1 MAARDRYSKP
11 GSRRSNYSA
20 LDWLTLRNSAAR
32 RSIGNSFPCSD
43 RAENRNYWI
52 IHMRGFIFLLI
63 FISCLPL
70 IFVSPFYGV
79 LIWYVFSLGDFHTI
93 TWGILENLHYAYI
106 IAILTCISWAI
117 SRREPK
123 KLPLTPLSTLTLLF
137 SVWITITSFFALG
150 PSEDVW
156 RQWELVQKILLMCLV
171 GYALTTTRERV
182 DQLVWVVVFAIGIWG
197 VKGTISVA
205 LHGGVGYP
213 GIHGPD
219 EGVMADNNEF
229 GIALI
234 MILPLLFYQWHIA
247 ANRHVR
253 RGLLVMGFLISLAVI
268 FTYSRGA
275 FLGLSAM
282 GAVFWL
288 RSRAKLAT
296 ALLVLAVALAVY
308 GFVPQTWF
316 DRMAEIND
324 PENPRIWI
332 WQVCLRIAEL
342 HPTLGGGFRVT
353 FWPAI
358 TNAMLVG
365 TNLQLLVIPRAAHSI
380 WLDALSEHGWP
391 GLALFVAIA
400 GYSLLS
406 CSWLIRH
413 TRGRTD
419 LAWANLLGRMGQASL
434 VGFWVSGTF
443 ASLAYFDEYWCIIFI
458 FDAAR
463 RIVARQIATSV
474 SALRV
479 APAVAPVPA
488 GALARSDQQAGYAR
502 VNRES

>member
-1 MAARDRYSKP
+1 
-11 GSRRSNYSA
+11 
-20 LDWLTLRNSAAR
+20 
-32 RSIGNSFPCSD
+32 
-43 RAENRNYWI
+43 
-52 IHMRGFIFLLI
+52 MRGLLFLLI
-63 FISCLPL
+63 FMASLPL

-93 TWGILENLHYAYI
+93 TWGILADLHYAYI

-117 SRREPK
+117 SRTEPK
-123 KLPLTPLSTLTLLF
+123 KLPLTPLSTLTVLF
-137 SVWITITSFFALG
+137 SVWITITSFLALG

-156 RQWELVQKILLMCLV
+156 TQWEFVQKVLLMCLV

-182 DQLVWVVVFAIGIWG
+182 DQLVWTVVFAIGIWG

-213 GIHGPD
+213 GLHGPD
-219 EGVMADNNEF
+219 QGIMADNDTF

-234 MILPLLFYQWHIA
+234 MILPLLFYQWHVA
-247 ANRHVR
+247 VNRHVR

-275 FLGLSAM
+275 LLGLSAM

-296 ALLVLAVALAVY
+296 ALLVLAVVLAVY
-308 GFVPQTWF
+308 CFAPQAWF
-316 DRMAEIND
+316 DRMATIND
-324 PENPRIWI
+324 PDNPRIWI
-332 WQVCLRIAEL
+332 WQVCQRIAEL
-342 HPTLGGGFRVT
+342 HPIVGGGFRVT
-353 FWPAI
+353 FWPEI
-358 TNAMLVG
+358 TNAMLNG
-365 TNLQLLVIPRAAHSI
+365 TDLARLVIPRAAHSI
-380 WLDALSEHGWP
+380 WFDALSEHGWL

-400 GYSLLS
+400 GYSFLS

-413 TRGRTD
+413 SRGRTD

-443 ASLAYFDEYWCIIFI
+443 ASLAYSDEYWGIIFI

-463 RIVARQIATSV
+463 RIAAKQISTPV
-474 SALRV
+474 SAPRLTPTV
-479 APAVAPVPA
+479 TPIPTGV
-488 GALARSDQQAGYAR
+488 LARSDQRASYAHA
-502 VNRES
+502 NRGLNTG

>member
-1 MAARDRYSKP
+1 
-11 GSRRSNYSA
+11 
-20 LDWLTLRNSAAR
+20 
-32 RSIGNSFPCSD
+32 
-43 RAENRNYWI
+43 
-52 IHMRGFIFLLI
+52 MRGLIFLLI
-63 FISCLPL
+63 FLASLPL

-79 LIWYVFSLGDFHTI
+79 LIWYIFSLGDFHTI
-93 TWGILENLHYAYI
+93 TWGMFEDLHYAYI

-117 SRREPK
+117 SRSEPK

-182 DQLVWVVVFAIGIWG
+182 DQLVWVVVLAIGIWG

-219 EGVMADNNEF
+219 NGVMADNNEF

-247 ANRHVR
+247 INPNIR
-253 RGLLVMGFLISLAVI
+253 RGLMVMGFLISMAII

-296 ALLVLAVALAVY
+296 ALLVFAVALVVY
-308 GFVPQTWF
+308 SFVPEAWF
-316 DRMAEIND
+316 DRMATISD

-342 HPTLGGGFRVT
+342 HPTFGGGFRVT
-353 FWPAI
+353 CWPAI
-358 TNAMLVG
+358 TNAMLGG

-391 GLALFVAIA
+391 GLVLFVAIA

-406 CSWLIRH
+406 CSWLIRIS
-413 TRGRTD
+413 RGRPD
-419 LAWANLLGRMGQASL
+419 FAWANLLGRMGQASL

-443 ASLAYFDEYWCIIFI
+443 ASLAYFDEYWCIVFI
-458 FDAAR
+458 FGAAR
-463 RIVARQIATSV
+463 RIVAKQISGAASV
-474 SALRV
+474 PRM
-479 APAVAPVPA
+479 APAVAPIPT
-488 GALARSDQQAGYAR
+488 GASARFDQRAGYAQA
-502 VNRES
+502 NRGLNTG